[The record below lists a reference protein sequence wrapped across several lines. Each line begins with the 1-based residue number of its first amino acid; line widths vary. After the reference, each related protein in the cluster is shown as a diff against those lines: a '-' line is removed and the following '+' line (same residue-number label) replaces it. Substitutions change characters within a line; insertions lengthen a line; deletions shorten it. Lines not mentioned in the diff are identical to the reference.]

1 MTITYHPEMIQGS
14 PEWHDQ
20 RRGLLTASE
29 MKFVLTP
36 TLKIADNDQT
46 RSHVYELSGQRL
58 TGFTEPTY
66 IGDEMTRGMVDEP
79 IARQLYH
86 DNFGPVTECGFI
98 TNDDHG
104 FTIGYSPDGL
114 VGDDGLIEVK
124 GRRQKFTVQSI
135 VDGEVP
141 KEHMLQIQTGL
152 LVTGRKWCDY
162 LSFTGGMPLLPI
174 RVYPDKQVHEA
185 IVKACTAFEAKIA
198 TVMNAYHERLLNE
211 KWVMTERLVE
221 ATGEIIL

>member
-1 MTITYHPEMIQGS
+1 MTITYHPELIQGS
-14 PEWHDQ
+14 PEWLSS
-20 RRGLLTASE
+20 RRGLITASE

-46 RSHVYELSGQRL
+46 RSHVYELAAQRINDY
-58 TGFTEPTY
+58 TEPTY
-66 IGDEMTRGMVDEP
+66 FGDEMLRGVNDEP

-86 DNFGPVTECGFI
+86 ENFAQVTECGFI

-162 LSFTGGMPLLPI
+162 LSFTGGMPLMPI
-174 RVYPDKQVHEA
+174 RVYPDEKVHEA
-185 IVKACTAFEAKIA
+185 IVAACTSFEEKITA
-198 TVMNAYHERLLNE
+198 VMWKYEVSLRSS

-221 ATGEIIL
+221 ADGEIVL

>member
-1 MTITYHPEMIQGS
+1 MTITYHPNLIQGE
-14 PEWHDQ
+14 PAWHDQ
-20 RRGLLTASE
+20 RRGLMTASE

-46 RSHVYELSGQRL
+46 RSHVYELAAQRI
-58 TGFTEPTY
+58 TGHTEPTY
-66 IGDEMTRGMVDEP
+66 FGDEMLRGITEEP

-86 DNFGPVTECGFI
+86 DNFAPVTECGFI

-124 GRRQKFTVQSI
+124 GRRGKFTVQSI
-135 VDGEVP
+135 VDGEAP

-162 LSFTGGMPLLPI
+162 LSFTGGTPLLPI
-174 RVYPDKQVHEA
+174 RVYPDKDVHEA
-185 IVKACTAFEAKIA
+185 IIKACTAFEAKIA
-198 TVMNAYHERLLNE
+198 TVTNAYHERLLNE

-221 ATGEIIL
+221 ADGEIVL

>member
-14 PEWHDQ
+14 DDWMSS
-20 RRGLLTASE
+20 RRGLITASE
-29 MKFVLTP
+29 VRHIITP
-36 TLKIADNDQT
+36 TLKIADNDNT
-46 RSHVYELSGQRL
+46 RSHVYELAAQRI
-58 TGFTEPTY
+58 TDYTEPTY
-66 IGDEMTRGMVDEP
+66 LGDEMLRGVNDEP
-79 IARQLYH
+79 IARQLYN
-86 DNFGPVTECGFI
+86 DNFSPVTECGFI

-124 GRRQKFTVQSI
+124 GRRGKFTVQSI

-174 RVYPDKQVHEA
+174 RVYPDEAVHEA
-185 IVKACTAFEAKIA
+185 IIKACTAFEAKIA

-211 KWVMTERLVE
+211 KWVMTERLIE
-221 ATGEIIL
+221 ADGEIVL

>member
-1 MTITYHPEMIQGS
+1 MTITYHAEMIQGS
-14 PEWHDQ
+14 EEWVKIRQ
-20 RRGLLTASE
+20 GIMTASE

-66 IGDEMTRGMVDEP
+66 LGDEMLRGINDEP
-79 IARQLYH
+79 IARQLYN
-86 DNFGPVTECGFI
+86 DNFAPVTECGFI

-104 FTIGYSPDGL
+104 FIIGYSPDGL

-124 GRRQKFTVQSI
+124 GRRGKFTVQSI

-141 KEHMLQIQTGL
+141 KDHMLQIQTGL

-174 RVYPDKQVHEA
+174 RVYPDDKVHEA
-185 IVKACTAFEAKIA
+185 IVAACSAFEEK
-198 TVMNAYHERLLNE
+198 VDKVLNAYHARLSSS

-221 ATGEIIL
+221 ADGEIVL

>member
-14 PEWHDQ
+14 EEWVKIRQ
-20 RRGLLTASE
+20 GLMTASE

-36 TLKIADNDQT
+36 TLKIADNDNT
-46 RSHVYELSGQRL
+46 RSHVYELAAQRI
-58 TGFTEPTY
+58 TDYTEPTY
-66 IGDEMTRGMVDEP
+66 LGDEMLRGTVDEP

-86 DNFGPVTECGFI
+86 DNFSPVTECGFI

-104 FTIGYSPDGL
+104 FTVGYSPDGL

-124 GRRQKFTVQSI
+124 GRRGKFTVQSI

-174 RVYPDKQVHEA
+174 RVYPDEAAHEA
-185 IVKACTAFEAKIA
+185 IIKACTAFETKIA
-198 TVMNAYHERLLNE
+198 TVMNAYHERLLNA
-211 KWVMTERLVE
+211 KWVMAERLIE
-221 ATGEIIL
+221 ADGEIVL

>member
-1 MTITYHPEMIQGS
+1 MTITYHPNLIQGS
-14 PEWHDQ
+14 DEWHSE
-20 RRGLLTASE
+20 RRGRICASE
-29 MKFVLTP
+29 VRHIITP

-46 RSHVYELSGQRL
+46 RSHVYELAAQRINDY
-58 TGFTEPTY
+58 TEPTY
-66 IGDEMTRGMVDEP
+66 IGDEMIRGMVDEP
-79 IARQLYH
+79 IARQLYN
-86 DNFGPVTECGFI
+86 DNFAPVTECGFI
-98 TNDDHG
+98 TNDDNG

-114 VGDDGLIEVK
+114 VGDEGLIEVK

-174 RVYPDKQVHEA
+174 RVYPDEKVHEA
-185 IVKACTAFEAKIA
+185 IITACKAFEVRIQAVI
-198 TVMNAYHERLLNE
+198 NAYHERLLNE

-221 ATGEIIL
+221 ADGEIVL

>member
-1 MTITYHPEMIQGS
+1 MTITYHPELTQGS
-14 PEWHDQ
+14 DDWLSI
-20 RRGLLTASE
+20 RRGLITASE
-29 MKFVLTP
+29 VRHIITP
-36 TLKIADNDQT
+36 TLKIADNDNT
-46 RSHVYELSGQRL
+46 RSHVYELSAQRI
-58 TGFTEPTY
+58 TDYTEPTY
-66 IGDEMTRGMVDEP
+66 LGDEMLRGVNDEP
-79 IARQLYH
+79 IARQLYN
-86 DNFGPVTECGFI
+86 DNFAPVTECGFI

-174 RVYPDKQVHEA
+174 RVYPDKESHDA
-185 IVKACTAFEAKIA
+185 IIKACTAFEAKIA
-198 TVMNAYHERLLNE
+198 TVINAYHERLLNE
-211 KWVMTERLVE
+211 KWVMTERATE
-221 ATGEIIL
+221 ANDDII

>member
-1 MTITYHPEMIQGS
+1 MTTTYHPNLIQGS
-14 PEWHDQ
+14 DEWHQQ
-20 RRGLLTASE
+20 RRGLMTASE

-46 RSHVYELSGQRL
+46 RSHVYELAAQRINDY
-58 TGFTEPTY
+58 TEPTY
-66 IGDEMTRGMVDEP
+66 IGDEMIRGMTDEP

-86 DNFGPVTECGFI
+86 ENFAPVTECGFI

-174 RVYPDKQVHEA
+174 RVYPDEKVHEA
-185 IVKACTAFEAKIA
+185 IITACKAFEARIQ
-198 TVMNAYHERLLNE
+198 TVINAYHERLLNE

>member
-1 MTITYHPEMIQGS
+1 MTITYHPELIQGS
-14 PEWHDQ
+14 PEWLSS
-20 RRGLLTASE
+20 RRGLITASE

-36 TLKIADNDQT
+36 TLKIADNEQT
-46 RSHVYELSGQRL
+46 RSHVYELAAQRINDY
-58 TGFTEPTY
+58 TEPTY
-66 IGDEMTRGMVDEP
+66 FGDEMLRGTVDEP

-86 DNFGPVTECGFI
+86 ENFAPITECGFI

-162 LSFTGGMPLLPI
+162 LSFTGGMPLMPI
-174 RVYPDKQVHEA
+174 RVYPDEKVHEA
-185 IVKACTAFEAKIA
+185 IVAACTAFEEKITA
-198 TVMNAYHERLLNE
+198 VIWKYEVSLRSS

-221 ATGEIIL
+221 ADGEIVL

>member
-14 PEWHDQ
+14 DDWMSS
-20 RRGLLTASE
+20 RRGLITASE
-29 MKFVLTP
+29 VRHIITP

-46 RSHVYELSGQRL
+46 RSHVYELAAQRI
-58 TGFTEPTY
+58 TDYTEPTY
-66 IGDEMTRGMVDEP
+66 IGDEMIRGMTDEP
-79 IARQLYH
+79 IARQLYN
-86 DNFGPVTECGFI
+86 DNFAPVTGCGFI
-98 TNDDHG
+98 TNDDNG

-135 VDGEVP
+135 VEGEVP

-174 RVYPDKQVHEA
+174 RVYPDEKVHEA
-185 IVKACTAFEAKIA
+185 IITACKAFEARIQ
-198 TVMNAYHERLLNE
+198 TVINAYHERLLNK

-221 ATGEIIL
+221 ADGEIVL

>member
-1 MTITYHPEMIQGS
+1 MTITYHPNLIQGS
-14 PEWHDQ
+14 DEWHAE
-20 RRGLLTASE
+20 RRGRICASE
-29 MKFVLTP
+29 VRHIITP

-46 RSHVYELSGQRL
+46 RSHVYELAAQRI
-58 TGFTEPTY
+58 TDYTEPTY
-66 IGDEMTRGMVDEP
+66 LGDEMLRGTVDEP

-86 DNFGPVTECGFI
+86 DNFSPVIECGFI

-174 RVYPDKQVHEA
+174 RVYPDEAVHDA
-185 IVKACTAFEAKIA
+185 IIKACTAFEVKIA
-198 TVMNAYHERLLNE
+198 TVINAYNERLLNE
-211 KWVMTERLVE
+211 KWVMTERLVD
-221 ATGEIIL
+221 ADGEIII

>member
-1 MTITYHPEMIQGS
+1 MTITYHPNLIQGS
-14 PEWHDQ
+14 DEWHQQ
-20 RRGLLTASE
+20 RRGKICASE
-29 MKFVLTP
+29 VRHIITP
-36 TLKIADNDQT
+36 TLKIADNDNT
-46 RSHVYELSGQRL
+46 RSHVYELAAQRI
-58 TGFTEPTY
+58 TDYTEPTY
-66 IGDEMTRGMVDEP
+66 LGDEMLRGTVDEP
-79 IARQLYH
+79 IARQLYQ
-86 DNFGPVTECGFI
+86 DNFAPVTECGFI

-174 RVYPDKQVHEA
+174 RVYPDEAVHEA
-185 IVKACTAFEAKIA
+185 IIKACTAFEAKIA
-198 TVMNAYHERLLNE
+198 TVINAYHERLLNE
-211 KWVMTERLVE
+211 KWVATERLEE
-221 ATGEIIL
+221 ATQDMI

>member
-1 MTITYHPEMIQGS
+1 MTITYHPELIQGS
-14 PEWHDQ
+14 PEWLSS
-20 RRGLLTASE
+20 RRGLITASE

-46 RSHVYELSGQRL
+46 RSHVYELAAQRINDY
-58 TGFTEPTY
+58 TEPTY
-66 IGDEMTRGMVDEP
+66 FGDEMLRGVNDEP

-86 DNFGPVTECGFI
+86 ENFAPVTECGFI

-104 FTIGYSPDGL
+104 FKIGYSPDGL
-114 VGDDGLIEVK
+114 VVDDGLIEVK

-162 LSFTGGMPLLPI
+162 LSFTGGMPLMPI
-174 RVYPDKQVHEA
+174 RVYPDEKVHEA
-185 IVKACTAFEAKIA
+185 IVAACAAFEEKI
-198 TVMNAYHERLLNE
+198 TSVIWKYEVSLRSS

-221 ATGEIIL
+221 ADGEIVL